1 MQHTAGDLADMLKG
15 IVEGDSQVIVN
26 QLSKIEL
33 ASLGSLTFL
42 SNPDYEGYLYT
53 TGASVAIV
61 STTFTATQPLP
72 AALTLIRVTDSY
84 AAFAQLLEFA
94 SAAMALPRTIHPAA
108 VISESAQVHQN
119 VHIGALAVIE
129 DGATIGEGCEIHAHA
144 TVGRNVRI
152 GANSKLH
159 SGVQVLDNCII
170 GGGCTIQAGAI
181 IGSDGF
187 GFAPQAGDGY
197 KKIPQTGNVILHDNC
212 EVGAATTIDRA
223 TLGSTIIEEGVKLDN
238 QIQVAHNCTIGAHT
252 VIAAQTGIAGST
264 AIGRRCMIGGQV
276 GFAGHLKIADGVKI
290 AAQSGVTTSIKEP
303 DSVWQGTP
311 ATPIKDYQKRQIAL
325 RNLSRHRLMD
335 RLEELEKIQQNTR
348 TSS

>member
-1 MQHTAGDLADMLKG
+1 MRRPLRAAISPIAGRTG
-15 IVEGDSQVIVN
+15 RRVS
-26 QLSKIEL
+26 EL
-33 ASLGSLTFL
+33 PPGCS
-42 SNPDYEGYLYT
+42 
-53 TGASVAIV
+53 
-61 STTFTATQPLP
+61 
-72 AALTLIRVTDSY
+72 ALTRR
-84 AAFAQLLEFA
+84 AA
-94 SAAMALPRTIHPAA
+94 ALPRAIHPAA

-159 SGVQVLDNCII
+159 SGVQVLDNCVI
-170 GGGCTIQAGAI
+170 GSRCTIQAGAI

-212 EVGAATTIDRA
+212 EVGAGTTIDRA

-264 AIGRRCMIGGQV
+264 VIGSRCMIGGQV

-290 AAQSGVTTSIKEP
+290 AANRGLRKASKSQTQFGKGRQQHPSKIIKNVKLPCAIYHVTASWIAWKILKKSSRIRAPLHDKKAENHSQIHLILWDWIAYRSTNND
-303 DSVWQGTP
+303 DS
-311 ATPIKDYQKRQIAL
+311 A
-325 RNLSRHRLMD
+325 SR
-335 RLEELEKIQQNTR
+335 
-348 TSS
+348 